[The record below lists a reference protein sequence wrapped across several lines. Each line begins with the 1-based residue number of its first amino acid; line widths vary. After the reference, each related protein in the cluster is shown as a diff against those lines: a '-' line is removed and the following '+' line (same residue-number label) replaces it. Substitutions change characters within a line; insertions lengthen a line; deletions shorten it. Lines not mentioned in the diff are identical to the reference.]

1 VGLTRS
7 SRRRRIVLSEE
18 YYVPPRA
25 SPVVETGLE
34 VVLISPHES
43 DGSSLRRILNDCQS
57 IVRWFPTCESA
68 LAFLQEHLVSVV
80 IADLEL
86 PDGCWKYLLDDL
98 SRFAPPPSLIVSS
111 RLADERL
118 WAEVLN
124 LGGYDV
130 LLTPFQPDEVL
141 RVSTS
146 AWLAW
151 KHTFMDNSQPRK
163 PAKSK
168 FDLSDSASAIEGAL
182 AARSGG

>member
-1 VGLTRS
+1 MGLTRS

-18 YYVPPRA
+18 YYAPPCA

-43 DGSSLRRILNDCQS
+43 SLRRILNDCQS
-57 IVRWFPTCESA
+57 IVRWF
-68 LAFLQEHLVSVV
+68 
-80 IADLEL
+80 
-86 PDGCWKYLLDDL
+86 
-98 SRFAPPPSLIVSS
+98 R
-111 RLADERL
+111 
-118 WAEVLN
+118 AEVLN

-151 KHTFMDNSQPRK
+151 MHTLADSSPPRK
-163 PAKSK
+163 PAKSES
-168 FDLSDSASAIEGAL
+168 DLSNPPSEMEGAL